1 MSFSF
6 FTPQTKVHKQR
17 NIMRETDVRLVR
29 YSKRGLA
36 LSLIVFC
43 IGMFLGKYYD
53 QQPTM
58 AMIFAVGIVVAILF
72 RSYYLFRFDAIYAR
86 APARWRNI
94 YFVITIIGAAWW
106 GGMLAAV
113 TYEIGLQYETPLL
126 WLYTIAFFTSCS
138 HIFSPYQRF
147 YTLYMLMS
155 LLPCSFIAMLSLEAL
170 DSIYGAIML
179 ILFLLLQRQGIS
191 QGNAYWDRLQA
202 TYDLTQ
208 RANALEAE
216 KITSQSTLSDK
227 DTLFMNLAGELKKSL
242 IEIMGS
248 LQLLKLSKLEEEE
261 EQLVGLAEQ
270 KSQQQLQML
279 KNVLEFSHISR
290 KEVIL
295 SSDVIDLRGSI
306 EKAIVSASDLV
317 YKKNHELLTQFTA
330 DFPIRVRGDA
340 ERIEQIIINM
350 ISNAVDYADKGSLF
364 IDVTYIG
371 DSEKLGRLK
380 IAINID
386 NPLRNPEIEQQL
398 HDAFKPHYANNMSQ
412 GLSLA
417 IAKGL
422 SNCMQ
427 GSAGANYTS
436 SGELRFWFSANLP
449 TVTPANS
456 ATHNISKLNGKRILL
471 YQPPQIIEDE
481 YKNTLEAWGLVVD
494 IIYDYD
500 DAIAAVKHA
509 CQASTAFDLIM
520 IYTHIDN
527 LEGAA
532 LAKMLAEETSE
543 LSTPQL
549 LCVTEVQSKSPVIQ
563 QLVESAQ
570 VEVVLKPINYKQL
583 RKRFKDLLINDNSSS
598 KSIKEE
604 FLGGKKVLLLQNEEI
619 DRTIAEVMLKKLGCS
634 VVNVNDSTEAMNK
647 LTQEAFDAFIT
658 ESYLADVDMKEF
670 IETAKAQNQL
680 LHASGYRLPILG
692 LSHQEQ
698 QGEETRC
705 LQSGMNYYIDSPL
718 QIDDLR
724 AILRRW
730 IGRAIHLTEA
740 DGTEENKT

>member
-6 FTPQTKVHKQR
+6 FTPKTKVHKQR
-17 NIMRETDVRLVR
+17 NIMRETDLRLVR

-36 LSLIVFC
+36 LTLIIFC
-43 IGMFLGKYYD
+43 IGMYLGSYYD
-53 QQPTM
+53 RQPTM
-58 AMIFAVGIVVAILF
+58 AIIFGIGIAVAILL
-72 RSYYLFRFDAIYAR
+72 RAYYLFRFDTIYAH

-94 YFVITIIGAAWW
+94 YFTITIVSAAWW
-106 GGMLAAV
+106 GATLAAV
-113 TYEIGLQYETPLL
+113 TYEVGLQYETPLL

-155 LLPCSFIAMLSLEAL
+155 LLPCSFIAMLSLEAI
-170 DSIYGAIML
+170 DSVYGFIML
-179 ILFLLLQRQGIS
+179 VLFLLLQRQGIS

-216 KITSQSTLSDK
+216 NITSQSTLSNK
-227 DTLFMNLAGELKKSL
+227 DTLFMNLTDELKTSL
-242 IEIMGS
+242 VEIMGS

-261 EQLVGLAEQ
+261 EQLVTVAEH

-290 KEVIL
+290 KELVL
-295 SSDVIDLRGSI
+295 NADVIDLRGCI
-306 EKAIVSASDLV
+306 EKAIMSVSDSV
-317 YKKNHELLTQFTA
+317 YKKNHELFAQFTS

-340 ERIEQIIINM
+340 ERIQQIVTNM
-350 ISNAVDYADKGSLF
+350 ISSAVDYADNGSLF

-371 DSEKLGRLK
+371 DTEKLGRLK
-380 IAINID
+380 LAINID
-386 NPLRNPEIEQQL
+386 FPLRTPEIEQQL
-398 HDAFKPHYANNMSQ
+398 HNAFKPHYANDMSQ

-422 SNCMQ
+422 ANCMQ
-427 GSAGANYTS
+427 GSAGASYLS
-436 SGELRFWFSANLP
+436 SGKLRFWFSANLP

-456 ATHNISKLNGKRILL
+456 ATHNISKLNGKRVLL
-471 YQPPQIIEDE
+471 YQPPQVLEDE

-494 IIYDYD
+494 ILYDYD

-509 CQASTAFDLIM
+509 HQSSTTFDLII

-532 LAKMLAEETSE
+532 LAKLVADEQPI
-543 LSTPQL
+543 PQL
-549 LCVTEVQSKSPVIQ
+549 LCVTETQSKSPVIQ
-563 QLVESAQ
+563 ELTEHPRIELVF
-570 VEVVLKPINYKQL
+570 KPINYKKL
-583 RKRFKDLLINDNSSS
+583 RTSVKDLLISEHSSAQPV
-598 KSIKEE
+598 KEK

-634 VVNVNDSTEAMNK
+634 VVNVSSSAQA
-647 LTQEAFDAFIT
+647 LVQLAQEAFDVFIT
-658 ESYLADVDMKEF
+658 ESCLDDVNMKDF
-670 IETAKAQNQL
+670 IETAKEKNQR
-680 LHASGYRLPILG
+680 LHENGYRLPILG
-692 LSHQEQ
+692 LSHKEQ

-730 IGRAIHLTEA
+730 IGRAMHLTEA
-740 DGTEENKT
+740 DSSEENS